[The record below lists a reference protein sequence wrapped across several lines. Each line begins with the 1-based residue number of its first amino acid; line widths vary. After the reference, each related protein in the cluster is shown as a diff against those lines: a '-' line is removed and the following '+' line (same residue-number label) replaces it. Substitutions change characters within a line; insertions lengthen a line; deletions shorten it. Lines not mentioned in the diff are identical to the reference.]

1 MDQIMKSKGIT
12 NKALAEATGISQR
25 TIEAYRSGR
34 REPSLSNGL
43 AIADALGID
52 PHDLISDPEE

>member
-1 MDQIMKSKGIT
+1 MDEIMKLKGISS
-12 NKALAEATGISQR
+12 KALAEATGISQR

-43 AIADALGID
+43 AIADALNVD
-52 PHDLISDPEE
+52 PHDLLKVSE